1 MAHTSYGFFG
11 WLAIAGDIAWFL
23 ALLVFAFGVRGSG
36 SVVAAQVPGVI
47 ALLVA
52 GAVPLLSPL
61 LWWVVPAET
70 MPPGIAVM
78 LGESTLVVSL
88 LALIVAAVTIAR
100 AGVVP
105 PAVGDGCRSWPWPSW
120 LSCA

>member
-1 MAHTSYGFFG
+1 MSDAETAQRDARLAWTIGGSLLVASGAAVLMAHTSYGFFG

-52 GAVPLLSPL
+52 GAVSAACLRCCGGWCLPRPCR
-61 LWWVVPAET
+61 
-70 MPPGIAVM
+70 PG
-78 LGESTLVVSL
+78 S
-88 LALIVAAVTIAR
+88 R
-100 AGVVP
+100 
-105 PAVGDGCRSWPWPSW
+105 
-120 LSCA
+120 